1 METSKCP
8 KCGSTQIQ
16 SEKRVSLATKMKSGI
31 MSHCTG
37 IPYFVTKEL
46 GKLIEGEINV
56 CTCSKCGHE
65 WQPEEP
71 SLRQIFKEQGLYN
84 PKEKR
89 YKIDITGLI

>member
-1 METSKCP
+1 METQKCP
-8 KCGSTQIQ
+8 KCESTQIR
-16 SEKRVSLATKMKSGI
+16 SEKRLSFANKMKSGI
-31 MSHCTG
+31 MSYCTG
-37 IPYFVTKEL
+37 VPYFVTKEI
-46 GKLIEGEINV
+46 GKLCSGNIEV
-56 CTCSKCGHE
+56 CICTKCGHE